1 MHVSPVWSKH
11 CAGDGNQTERN
22 LANVFLL
29 VLLRTE
35 WILWRIS
42 MLLYGHRLVF
52 FFWHCSLSYL
62 LILTLNI
69 SNKQGRIKWFG
80 VWWWEGKGSMVPF
93 FPWRGWHCMSWQ
105 VLTWFASKS
114 DKQLLY
120 FYYTAACLLDMHL
133 KDPDRE
139 TSVSSP

>member
-1 MHVSPVWSKH
+1 MYVSPVRSKH

-29 VLLRTE
+29 ILLQTE
-35 WILWRIS
+35 WILLRIS
-42 MLLYGHRLVF
+42 MDT
-52 FFWHCSLSYL
+52 SLFSSFDIVVWVIL
-62 LILTLNI
+62 WFLTLKI
-69 SNKQGRIKWFG
+69 SNKQGRIKGLG

-93 FPWRGWHCMSWQ
+93 FPWHGWHCMSWQ
-105 VLTWFASKS
+105 VLTWFTSKS

-120 FYYTAACLLDMHL
+120 FYYAATCLLDMHL